1 VPVILVVPAAAG
13 AKSAVH
19 LSFDKV
25 QLEAMVPTPGFD
37 DVKLTVPVGVFEA
50 LVVSGTVAVQ
60 IDAPPI
66 VSVLGLH
73 EILEDVASFA

>member
-1 VPVILVVPAAAG
+1 MVVPAAAG

-25 QLEAMVPTPGFD
+25 QLEAIVPTPGFD

-60 IDAPPI
+60 VDAPPI
-66 VSVLGLH
+66 VRVLGLH
-73 EILEDVASFA
+73 EMLEDVASFA

>member
-1 VPVILVVPAAAG
+1 MPVIVVVPVAAG

-19 LSFDKV
+19 LPFDKV
-25 QLEAMVPTPGFD
+25 QLEAMVPTPALD

-60 IDAPPI
+60 VDAPPI
-66 VSVLGLH
+66 VRVLGLH
-73 EILEDVASFA
+73 ETLEEVASFA